1 MKAAID
7 SIIIKER
14 IRKEITR
21 IPELAADIE
30 KNGLLHPVTV
40 MALDGGYRL
49 LAGLRRIRATQ
60 SLGWAE
66 IDVKV
71 VAPADAEAAL
81 NIEISE
87 NEQREEFT
95 FSEKMDYG
103 QLIEEIE
110 KEKAKE
116 RMLSGKKCDDPVDRG
131 PQGTAREKGGFEE
144 DAGRGTNLEQGKSR
158 DAIGAKIGMSGK
170 QYDRAKYIADNA
182 PPEVIEQLDR
192 GERTIRGTYD
202 ELRAKEK
209 PAPPEPS
216 EIGDGEPACCGD
228 DDQQAARAANSRAE
242 PDDTTDGD
250 PPCRDDNQPAG
261 HTDDSRLDTGTSP
274 ESNNT
279 SDDSL
284 QCDLPVKKNS
294 KVKLLSEMV
303 AKTNQS
309 DRYITRLEAEAAEAA
324 RKREAFDSL
333 MPEGKI
339 EELQR
344 QIREWRA
351 SDATLQSDLANLRQ
365 RYDIT
370 VDHKDSIIEYL
381 KKKNDELREA
391 LGAAY
396 ERITELVV
404 ESGGIPPVFP
414 KMGKLPVA
422 IDAIT
427 MQPIPPLDE
436 DGQ

>member
-7 SIIIKER
+7 SITIKER

-30 KNGLLHPVTV
+30 INGLLHPVTV
-40 MALDGGYRL
+40 MTIDGAGYSL
-49 LAGLRRIRATQ
+49 LAGLRRIRAAQ

-81 NIEISE
+81 KIEISE

-95 FSEKMDYG
+95 YSEKMDYAR
-103 QLIEEIE
+103 LIEVII
-110 KEKAKE
+110 KAKANE
-116 RMLSGKKCDDPVDRG
+116 RMLAGKKHTDPTDLG
-131 PQGTAREKGGFEE
+131 PEGQKRE
-144 DAGRGTNLEQGKSR
+144 TR
-158 DAIGAKIGMSGK
+158 DIVGEKINMSGK

-182 PPEVIEQLDR
+182 PSEVIDQLDK
-192 GERTIRGTYD
+192 GERTIRATYD
-202 ELRAKEK
+202 ELRAKER
-209 PAPPEPS
+209 AASVEPDAAT
-216 EIGDGEPACCGD
+216 DGEPARCGTAQLSEQSTD
-228 DDQQAARAANSRAE
+228 IPAVSDASESGVTPKAE
-242 PDDTTDGD
+242 APREASGR
-250 PPCRDDNQPAG
+250 PR
-261 HTDDSRLDTGTSP
+261 
-274 ESNNT
+274 
-279 SDDSL
+279 
-284 QCDLPVKKNS
+284 S
-294 KVKLLSEMV
+294 KVKLLSEME
-303 AKTNQS
+303 AEGSKNN
-309 DRYITRLEAEAAEAA
+309 RYITRLEAEAAEAD
-324 RKREAFDSL
+324 RRREAFDS
-333 MPEGKI
+333 MTPEGKI

-414 KMGKLPVA
+414 KMGKMPIA

-427 MQPIPPLDE
+427 MQPIQPLDE